1 MKRRKTMTVRIV
13 SLAGII
19 FLAMTALLLGVIFPG
34 HYRETLRTIR
44 SSLFHEIQ
52 KESYSVYG
60 TIFAPVEILT
70 EQYAAIINELGF
82 EDLETLERISRT
94 QIAARD
100 LIVGGGYWLEY
111 YTIPDEKFF
120 GPFWYKEGDDIL
132 LTWEYSNEE
141 NDHTQFDWYR
151 NDGIATNQTV
161 VWSDLYEDAV
171 TGVPM
176 ITATSALMQGRDK
189 TGVVTIDIG
198 LEELTDY
205 FSRIEIDLISDYTL
219 TLLSREGEAI
229 ISSDTSR
236 TGTRPFA
243 RGPEEGQEALF
254 EEGNALVVYAPI
266 ASTGLVI
273 ALDTPLWHLT
283 VPVTRS
289 LARGIL
295 LALGVL
301 AGSILLLGFVMN
313 RRISSPIKKTVQL
326 LQEISLGAGDL
337 TQRIESTSNDELS
350 EMATHFNETLKKVQ
364 SLVVGV
370 KTQSRVL
377 QSTGDDLAANM
388 EESSAA
394 VQQASSTLQEI
405 KAKTCDQASNVEET
419 TSTMKEITRTISAL
433 KDRIDEQAASVTQSS
448 SAVEEMLAN
457 ISSVTANLGK
467 NAENVNMLTQ
477 ASEKGRNDLSSVAE
491 QIRKVSKD
499 SEGLIKISS
508 VIGDIAR
515 QTNLLSMNAAIEAAH
530 AGESG
535 AGFAVV
541 AQEIRNLA
549 ESSAKQAK
557 MISSELK
564 KIKESVALS
573 VGATEEVLL
582 QFSDID
588 QRIQTVSEREA
599 SIRNAMDEQ
608 SAGSQ
613 EILRAIGLL
622 NEITSQ
628 VQSGAVEIMSGST
641 EVIQESQRLGDVTLE
656 VTQGIESV
664 ALGAQEITRA
674 VQTAREL
681 SNTTKE
687 TILALNQELE
697 KFKVE

>member
-1 MKRRKTMTVRIV
+1 MKRRTSMTVRIV
-13 SLAGII
+13 SLAGGI
-19 FLAMTALLLGVIFPG
+19 FLAMTILLLAGIFPD
-34 HYRETLRTIR
+34 HYRQSLRTIR

-52 KESYSVYG
+52 KEAYNVYG
-60 TIFAPVEILT
+60 TIFAPVETLT

-82 EDLETLERISRT
+82 EDLGTLETISRT
-94 QIAARD
+94 QIAARN

-111 YTIPDEKFF
+111 YTIPGEKFF
-120 GPFWYKEGDDIL
+120 GPFWYREGDEIL
-132 LTWEYSNEE
+132 LTWDYSNEE
-141 NDHTQFDWYR
+141 NDHTRFDWYR
-151 NDGIATNQTV
+151 NDGIATGQAV
-161 VWSDLYEDAV
+161 VWSDLYEDAL

-176 ITATSALMQGRDK
+176 ITATSALMQGQQK

-205 FSRIEIDLISDYTL
+205 FSRIEIDLISEYTL
-219 TLLSREGEAI
+219 TLLSREGQAI
-229 ISSDTSR
+229 ASSDGSR
-236 TGTRPFA
+236 VDTQPFS
-243 RGPEEGQEALF
+243 RSPGEQEEALF

-273 ALDTPLWHLT
+273 ALDTPLAHLT
-283 VPVTRS
+283 APVTRS

-295 LALGVL
+295 LALAVL
-301 AGSILLLGFVMN
+301 AGSIPLLGFVMN
-313 RRISSPIKKTVQL
+313 RRIASPIKKTVLL
-326 LQEISLGAGDL
+326 LQEISRGAGDL
-337 TQRIESTSNDELS
+337 TQRIEVNSNDELS

-364 SLVVGV
+364 SLIVGI
-370 KTQSRVL
+370 KSQSRVL
-377 QSTGDDLAANM
+377 QTAGDDLAANM

-394 VQQASSTLQEI
+394 ARAASTTLQEI
-405 KAKTCDQASNVEET
+405 RTRTHDQASNVEET
-419 TSTMKEITRTISAL
+419 TSTMEQITRTITTL
-433 KDRIDEQAASVTQSS
+433 KERIDEQAASVTQSS

-457 ISSVTANLGK
+457 ISSVTTNLGK
-467 NAENVNMLTQ
+467 NAENVNLLIG
-477 ASEKGRNDLSSVAE
+477 ASEKGRQDLTSVAE
-491 QIRKVSKD
+491 QIRKVSQD
-499 SEGLIKISS
+499 SESLIKISS

-573 VGATEEVLL
+573 AGATEAVLL

-588 QRIQTVSEREA
+588 QRIQKVSEREA
-599 SIRNAMDEQ
+599 GIRNAMDEQ

-628 VQSGAVEIMSGST
+628 VQSGAEEITKGSN
-641 EVIQESQRLGDVTLE
+641 EVISESRHLGTVTRE
-656 VTQGIESV
+656 VTRGIETV
-664 ALGAQEITRA
+664 AQGAEEIARA

-681 SNTTKE
+681 SSTTRE
-687 TILALNQELE
+687 SILALNQELE
-697 KFKVE
+697 KFRVE